1 MSQLKVNSIIP
12 VGGIPTSGGNVY
24 GGGIIQ
30 IVQNET
36 ETQAVINSTSFADI
50 GLSATIT
57 PTSSSSKI
65 LVVYDIQVRIFIA
78 TTDNSAAILIMRDS
92 TPIFA
97 QSQDYQLG
105 YNARA
110 VYNSTS
116 GTSYLVSRAV
126 LDSPNTTSPI
136 TYKIQG
142 KMRNTGS
149 GNQVDFQDD
158 GAYYSFLTLL
168 EVSA

>member
-12 VGGIPTSGGNVY
+12 VGGIPSSGGNVY

-36 ETQAVINSTSFADI
+36 ETEAAITTTSFADI

-65 LVVYDIQVRIFIA
+65 LVLYDVQVRIFIA
-78 TTDNSAAILIMRDS
+78 TTDNSAAIQIVRGS
-92 TPIFA
+92 TAIKTP
-97 QSQDYQLG
+97 SQNYQLG
-105 YNARA
+105 YNARS
-110 VYNSTS
+110 VYNGTS

-126 LDSPNTTSPI
+126 LDSPNTTSSI

-149 GNQVDFQDD
+149 GNSVEFQDD
-158 GAYYSFLTLL
+158 GEYYSFITLM

>member
-1 MSQLKVNSIIP
+1 
-12 VGGIPTSGGNVY
+12 
-24 GGGIIQ
+24 
-30 IVQNET
+30 
-36 ETQAVINSTSFADI
+36 
-50 GLSATIT
+50 
-57 PTSSSSKI
+57 
-65 LVVYDIQVRIFIA
+65 
-78 TTDNSAAILIMRDS
+78 MRDS

-97 QSQDYQLG
+97 PSQDYQLG